1 MPVTNGVISFSLYL
15 HTVTFYA
22 GNEQCDFIQSVNIH
36 TVTFYASN

>member
-15 HTVTFYA
+15 HTVTFYP
-22 GNEQCDFIQSVNIH
+22 GNERCNFIQSVYIH